1 MAPAAL
7 GVRHRMRRRLRQP
20 GWRQPCGKSYAAG
33 RAICSDSSQRCDE
46 FVLSLATDAAA
57 IWSALCHLALCIP
70 PRQVLVAVCL
80 INGALWLFRNAR
92 HIQFTAVAHRRLPAC
107 LIRDERCFYHDLIA
121 CWWLAMKHSSIRTAV
136 PNRCAVC
143 ARHISTGWWSSG
155 YKLCE
160 LV

>member
-7 GVRHRMRRRLRQP
+7 GVRRRTRRKLKQRD
-20 GWRQPCGKSYAAG
+20 WKQPCGKSYAVG
-33 RAICSDSSQRCDE
+33 RAICLDSSPRCDE
-46 FVLSLATDAAA
+46 FFLSLATDAAA

-70 PRQVLVAVCL
+70 PRQVLVADYL
-80 INGALWLFRNAR
+80 IDGALWLFRNAR

-136 PNRCAVC
+136 PNRYVVC
-143 ARHISTGWWSSG
+143 AWHILTGLLG
-155 YKLCE
+155 PR
-160 LV
+160 VQAV